1 MIILPKITLKL
12 NEKYENSGIQLLLAP
27 TVQRSI
33 PITVRDKGNSKNK
46 TPS

>member
-1 MIILPKITLKL
+1 MIILQFFF
-12 NEKYENSGIQLLLAP
+12 EKYENSGIQLLLAP

-33 PITVRDKGNSKNK
+33 PVTVRDKGNSKNK